1 MANTEKSGCEHASKT
16 RLIPTLMLKG
26 ADKAIET
33 YKKAFGAVEQYKMM
47 CPVRHVVAHASLKI
61 GDSELFITEE
71 NADMGMIPATN
82 QAFYLYVP
90 NVDDFMK
97 TAVTAGLKQDEAPQ
111 EMFWGDRMGSL
122 TDAYGIS
129 WNVATHVR
137 DVSDQEMQEAM
148 KKMGSKAA

>member
-1 MANTEKSGCEHASKT
+1 MANTENSDCEHANKT
-16 RLIPTLMLKG
+16 RLISTLVLKG

-61 GDSELFITEE
+61 GESELFITEE
-71 NADMGMIPATN
+71 NVEMGMIPATN
-82 QAFYLYVP
+82 QSFYLYVP

-97 TAVTAGLKQDEAPQ
+97 NAVKAGLKQEDAPQ
-111 EMFWGDRMGSL
+111 DMFWGDRMGSL

-129 WNVATHVR
+129 WSVATHVR
-137 DVSDQEMQEAM
+137 DVPEQEMVEAM